1 MSAWVCYSCPFPLTS
16 LPLKCAHTCNTCI
29 RTKGSEIQ
37 HLPFA
42 CKDGTLISR
51 MKNSHLKGQLERR
64 SVQQSPGVVKT
75 GPHGSHPAGVR
86 TDLQGGPPEQ
96 ASRPNLGLLRAEG
109 WLWIYLPEMS
119 REGSPP
125 TGSNKDAAGPASWRC
140 QLLSKTLSKG
150 KQPASIPRT
159 EPFLGSLLHSEGN
172 VL

>member
-1 MSAWVCYSCPFPLTS
+1 MILPFAYPGKKLSAWVCYSCPFPLTS

-29 RTKGSEIQ
+29 RTKGSEIE

-64 SVQQSPGVVKT
+64 SVQQCPGVVKT

-86 TDLQGGPPEQ
+86 TGLQGGPPEQ

-109 WLWIYLPEMS
+109 RLWLYVPERAGRAHLPQEAIRTLLAPPPGGAS
-119 REGSPP
+119 FSPRLSPRES
-125 TGSNKDAAGPASWRC
+125 S
-140 QLLSKTLSKG
+140 
-150 KQPASIPRT
+150 QPASRAR
-159 EPFLGSLLHSEGN
+159 SLS
-172 VL
+172 